1 MNKILIIL
9 IIIFIISLFVVVPKV
24 LNMRNKASSK
34 QKLTCGVN
42 QVIENGKCV
51 CQFGGYGSNCDI
63 PMAFYDVYKVF
74 NGDFTSST
82 DIKRVYKITK
92 DNVTQGIVYGGIIG
106 NDNYYYVI
114 YSTNIGNTINAATI
128 AIKNKQIPDFTDF
141 TSFDNFLK
149 SNSTGKFNILDSPT
163 MLPLCK
169 NYFLNKPPDCENLL
183 YTSNSEI
190 LVSFKQL
197 NNNEVIITPI
207 TDVFK
212 LKSEVIYGGLDK
224 KSNLYKFQPFVSSSM
239 AGNNKGYSIVID
251 PSKPNPLK
259 SIDITNISTFTEFK
273 SAIPNTLT
281 VSELTLTVICNKTQ
295 KPPSGG
301 FCTDIKY

>member
-1 MNKILIIL
+1 
-9 IIIFIISLFVVVPKV
+9 
-24 LNMRNKASSK
+24 MRNKASSK

-63 PMAFYDVYKVF
+63 PMAFYDVNKIF
-74 NGDFTSST
+74 NTDFTSST

-149 SNSTGKFNILDSPT
+149 SNSTGKFNILNSPI

-169 NYFLNKPPDCENLL
+169 NYFFNTPPDCKNLL

-190 LVSFKQL
+190 LISFKQL

-224 KSNLYKFQPFVSSSM
+224 KSNLYKFQPFVSNIMS
-239 AGNNKGYSIVID
+239 GNNKGYSIVID

-273 SAIPNTLT
+273 SKIPNTLT

-295 KPPSGG
+295 KPPSGNNL
-301 FCTDIKY
+301 CTDIKY